1 MNTESR
7 LHTVGE
13 VIDAHSRRL
22 ISSNEAWKLIS
33 FLLLDEIAPSEEA
46 SELAEHAELIA
57 DLRDGEWHRP
67 DREARA
73 ARGMSDKIYC
83 SDYSDDADIIPRRD

>member
-1 MNTESR
+1 MSPMNTESR

-33 FLLLDEIAPSEEA
+33 FLLLDEIAPSEES

-57 DLRDGEWHRP
+57 DLRDGEWQTRPRGARCRAGRTHR
-67 DREARA
+67 RSATVSRA
-73 ARGMSDKIYC
+73 
-83 SDYSDDADIIPRRD
+83 

>member
-1 MNTESR
+1 MTVVSRAVAPRHKAHTPLESGLIEQKSTPMTRMNSESR

-33 FLLLDEIAPSEEA
+33 FLLFDEIAP
-46 SELAEHAELIA
+46 
-57 DLRDGEWHRP
+57 
-67 DREARA
+67 
-73 ARGMSDKIYC
+73 
-83 SDYSDDADIIPRRD
+83 

>member
-1 MNTESR
+1 MSPMNTESR

-67 DREARA
+67 DREARDAALA
-73 ARGMSDKIYC
+73 ARI
-83 SDYSDDADIIPRRD
+83 DDLRQYLARNY